1 MVACLL
7 MRIRLL
13 ERTVLTLCLALLCA
27 PPSTAEP
34 LGETE
39 ASVSLAATPSLEAA
53 TPSRSVVTPFVRAE
67 HTVGRSGSSRV
78 WIKERVALT
87 FDEDHGLQAKS
98 LAARLD
104 ALHNRGMLQAERIL
118 PGRRGKLFVVSLGR
132 EDLLVF
138 DERFAKRQAKPPT
151 ALTMH
156 YVNQLR
162 KALGAP
168 SLRDHLVKN
177 ASRGGYPAR
186 IGLASWYG
194 GYFHGRRAA
203 DGSRFDQNDLTAA
216 HKSLPFGTMLLVTN
230 LQNQKSTVVRVTD
243 RGPYVHGRMV
253 DLSRAAAKAIG
264 LVNMG
269 VGKVRITIFK
279 PKP

>member
-1 MVACLL
+1 M
-7 MRIRLL
+7 
-13 ERTVLTLCLALLCA
+13 ALVCA
-27 PPSTAEP
+27 PAIAAEP
-34 LGETE
+34 LGEPE
-39 ASVSLAATPSLEAA
+39 ASISLAATPSLEAA
-53 TPSRSVVTPFVRAE
+53 TASKPVVIPFIHAE
-67 HTVGRSGSSRV
+67 DTLGRPGSSRI
-78 WIKERVALT
+78 WIKGQVALS
-87 FDEDHGLQAKS
+87 FDEDRGTQAKS
-98 LAARLD
+98 LAKRLES
-104 ALHNRGMLQAERIL
+104 LRQRGMLQAERIM

-138 DERFAKRQAKPPT
+138 DERFARRQSMAPSN
-151 ALTMH
+151 LTLH

-162 KALGAP
+162 TALGAR
-168 SLRDHLVKN
+168 SLQDHLVKN

-230 LQNQKSTVVRVTD
+230 LKNQKSTVVRVTD